1 MSKTPAWHSRAEW
14 IASLNASER
23 QQCLSGLSDEEA
35 AVALYDWGF
44 WARQGQLPPS
54 GDWRV
59 WLLLAGRGFGKTRTG
74 AEWVRHRVES
84 GHASRIALVAPT
96 PADARDV
103 MVQGESGLIETSPPW
118 AKPVF
123 EPSKRRVTWPNGAQA
138 TIYSGYEPDQLRGP
152 QHDTAWCDELASW
165 QYPRETWDNL
175 QFGLRLGDPRV
186 CVTTTPKPIK
196 LLRELLGA
204 PHTHVTTGSTY
215 DNASNLPAAFFD
227 QIVAKYEGTSLGEQE
242 LHAKLLDE
250 APGALLTRK
259 IIEAC
264 HTKTHPVLRRIV
276 VAIDPAATDNPDS
289 SETGII
295 VAGLG
300 DNGHAYV
307 LRDLSGRS
315 SPDVW
320 ASKAVTAYH
329 DTNADRII
337 GEQNNGGQMVEH
349 TIRTVD
355 PRVAYKPV
363 TASRG
368 KHTRAEPI
376 AALYEQGKIHHVVPE
391 GHKGFGDLEDQWCT
405 WVPGDPSPD
414 RLDAD
419 VWALTELMLHPQVAG
434 VKPLSLTQVSKWR

>member
-1 MSKTPAWHSRAEW
+1 MSKTLVARSRAEW
-14 IASLNASER
+14 IASASGSVAR
-23 QQCLSGLSDEEA
+23 QCLSGLSDEEA

-44 WARQGQLPPS
+44 WARPAQHTPP

-74 AEWVRHRVES
+74 AEWVRSRVET
-84 GHASRIALVAPT
+84 GVASRIALVAPT

-103 MVQGESGLIETSPPW
+103 MVQGESGLVETAPPW
-118 AKPVF
+118 NRPVF

-196 LLRELLGA
+196 LLRELLVA

-215 DNASNLPAAFFD
+215 DNAPNLPAAFFE
-227 QIVAKYEGTSLGEQE
+227 QIVAKYEGTSLGQQE
-242 LHAKLLDE
+242 LHAALLDE
-250 APGALLTRK
+250 MPGALLTRK
-259 IIEAC
+259 VIDAC
-264 HTKTHPVLRRIV
+264 HLIAAPALRRIV

-295 VAGLG
+295 VAGIA
-300 DNGHAYV
+300 DNGHGYV
-307 LRDLSGRS
+307 IRDLSGRL
-315 SPDVW
+315 SPDAW
-320 ASKAVTAYH
+320 ARRAVLAYH
-329 DTNADRII
+329 DVRANKLI

-349 TIRTVD
+349 TVKTVD
-355 PRVAYKPV
+355 PRVAYWPV
-363 TASRG
+363 VASRG
-368 KHTRAEPI
+368 KHTRAEPV
-376 AALYEQGKIHHVVPE
+376 AALYEQGKVHHVGAFPE
-391 GHKGFGDLEDQWCT
+391 LEDQWCT
-405 WVPGDPSPD
+405 WVPGELSPD
-414 RLDAD
+414 RLDAC
-419 VWALTELMLHPQVAG
+419 VWALSDLMLGDDGGGAF
-434 VKPLSLTQVSKWR
+434 KPVRLTEPSKWPK